1 VSKCIIFRY
10 FKRSTKIVK
19 HIPKNNEIRAKEVRL
34 INEETGEQNVVSI
47 ADALKFAADREM
59 DLVAISHN
67 AVPPVCK
74 VMDYSHYLYDQNK
87 REKKV
92 RKNSKSN
99 VLKELKLS
107 SKISENDFQVRL
119 KAAFKFLEKGYK
131 VKVSLLFRGREI
143 THSELGMSVMKRFGE
158 ELLELATVDQ
168 APSMNGRFVNM
179 LLIPKKK

>member
-1 VSKCIIFRY
+1 MSKCIIFRY

-74 VMDYSHYLYDQNK
+74 VMD
-87 REKKV
+87 
-92 RKNSKSN
+92 
-99 VLKELKLS
+99 
-107 SKISENDFQVRL
+107 
-119 KAAFKFLEKGYK
+119 
-131 VKVSLLFRGREI
+131 
-143 THSELGMSVMKRFGE
+143 
-158 ELLELATVDQ
+158 
-168 APSMNGRFVNM
+168 
-179 LLIPKKK
+179 